1 MEEILPYIPQAG
13 AYVGLVFALVY
24 AVRRTLQQDDEWER
38 IVKQKDADN
47 AILRTEITQLK
58 AELKEKDRKR

>member
-1 MEEILPYIPQAG
+1 M
-13 AYVGLVFALVY
+13 GLVFALVY